1 MENTTAGTQ
10 MLGFAGFISLRAGEN
25 VAIHA
30 YASTDTSWSIKSQA
44 TLTFHFFGNY
54 GSSPA
59 FLVNP
64 QATQD
69 LSSPSG
75 YHVPSWTK
83 VGRAGLFQS
92 LTGREILT
100 LVVILSLVEFLRNII
115 DSSVSNIKF
124 CCATSE
130 NGEGPKDY

>member
-1 MENTTAGTQ
+1 MENTTAGAQ

-30 YASTDTSWSIKSQA
+30 YASTDTSWTIKSQA

-59 FLVNP
+59 FLANP

-92 LTGREILT
+92 LSGDGIPTFLLYIL
-100 LVVILSLVEFLRNII
+100 LKCEFCGKL
-115 DSSVSNIKF
+115 
-124 CCATSE
+124 
-130 NGEGPKDY
+130 